1 MARKI
6 SALAAS
12 ISLAFGAA
20 ALPAAAQEDTS
31 TTENTSTHTIYYPVY
46 FYPAYTVLPLHQLEH
61 ISAAQYQM
69 DYGSMVPEDHRQDY
83 VLCSFYQ
90 DYAMQVSEQQAHEF
104 RLNYLFMSY
113 AGNTLLPYYQN
124 MNYCVNMADDEMINL
139 IKAETYS
146 ANQAA
151 FHEIDHAM
159 TPAPAA
165 APRIKYDF

>member
-1 MARKI
+1 MTRKI

-31 TTENTSTHTIYYPVY
+31 TTENTSTHTVYYPVY

-61 ISAAQYQM
+61 ITEAQYQM
-69 DYGSMVPEDHRQDY
+69 DYGSMVPEDHREDY

-90 DYAMQVSEQQAHEF
+90 DYAMQVSAQQAHEF

-113 AGNTLLPYYQN
+113 AGNQLLPHYLN
-124 MNYCVNMADDEMINL
+124 MNYCVNMADDQMIDL
-139 IKAETYS
+139 IKNDTYN
-146 ANQAA
+146 ANQLA
-151 FHEIDHAM
+151 FHEIEHVRA
-159 TPAPAA
+159 PAPAA
-165 APRIKYDF
+165 TPKIKYNF